1 MTNPTKWL
9 IALPFSGLVAL
20 ALPAMITGDWFWFLA
35 SWSDTLYIIL
45 SASMWLVATSFVDL
59 SKPRP
64 RPDRANRL
72 ISLGLILSV
81 PLSVADRGYLLGAVL
96 PAWIPVLAIG
106 LCFLAI
112 GLGLSARTTLGKS
125 YSPRGETM
133 PGDQLVQSGPYRWV
147 RHPLYASACLWG
159 LCWPLL
165 ARSLLGAMFTS
176 GLVISAVLKR
186 IDVEE
191 TSLVQTF
198 GEAYTEYQEKTW
210 RLIPF
215 IY

>member
-1 MTNPTKWL
+1 
-9 IALPFSGLVAL
+9 
-20 ALPAMITGDWFWFLA
+20 
-35 SWSDTLYIIL
+35 
-45 SASMWLVATSFVDL
+45 
-59 SKPRP
+59 
-64 RPDRANRL
+64 
-72 ISLGLILSV
+72 LILSV
-81 PLSVADRGYLLGAVL
+81 PLSVVDRIFLLGAVL
-96 PAWIPVLAIG
+96 PAWIPVIGMG
-106 LCFLAI
+106 LCLIAI
-112 GLGLSARTTLGKS
+112 TFGLSARTALGKS
-125 YSPRGETM
+125 YSPRGQTT

-165 ARSLLGAMFTS
+165 VRSLLGAIFTC

-186 IDVEE
+186 IEDEE